1 VWVLVARQIT
11 VPIVKLIDAT
21 ERMSKGELDIQI
33 DTTAKDEIG
42 SLARAINRMQ
52 TSLKLAM
59 SRLRKEK

>member
-1 VWVLVARQIT
+1 
-11 VPIVKLIDAT
+11 
-21 ERMSKGELDIQI
+21 MSKGELDIHI
-33 DTTAKDEIG
+33 DTTAQDEIG